1 MPALLP
7 SSLRPRRSSNRR
19 TAQPHTG
26 YPSRRGCS
34 LPRTP
39 PQGHH
44 QQRTGDPPPRFP
56 QPGSPGLAAKEPPRA
71 AQMHLPVPLAQPAV
85 TSSGS
90 GGRFPGSDPAAA
102 ASRPTPRV
110 PAMLQA
116 SPDPRRHFRQRHD
129 RVGLGAGPSGSE
141 GAGRALG
148 GAGPACARR
157 GDAGG
162 RRRRERARR
171 KMAAA
176 MLGFGAVC
184 AQRAAAARPEREAR
198 RRR

>member
-1 MPALLP
+1 
-7 SSLRPRRSSNRR
+7 
-19 TAQPHTG
+19 
-26 YPSRRGCS
+26 
-34 LPRTP
+34 
-39 PQGHH
+39 
-44 QQRTGDPPPRFP
+44 
-56 QPGSPGLAAKEPPRA
+56 
-71 AQMHLPVPLAQPAV
+71 MHLPVPLAQPAV

-90 GGRFPGSDPAAA
+90 GSGSGGRFPCSALAAA

-129 RVGLGAGPSGSE
+129 RVGLGAGPAGSE
-141 GAGRALG
+141 GAGRPLG
-148 GAGPACARR
+148 GAGPACARH

-176 MLGFGAVC
+176 MLGLGAVC
-184 AQRAAAARPEREAR
+184 AQRAAAARPAREAR
-198 RRR
+198 QRR